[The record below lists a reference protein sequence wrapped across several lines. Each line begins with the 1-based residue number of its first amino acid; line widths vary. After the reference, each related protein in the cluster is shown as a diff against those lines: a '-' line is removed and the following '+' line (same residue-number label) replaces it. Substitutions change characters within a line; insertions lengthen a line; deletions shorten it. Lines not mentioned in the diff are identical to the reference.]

1 VRTGWRVAFTAV
13 VVVAA
18 FAGAFGIGLV
28 VDATARD
35 SAFRIDRFEQLI
47 VVEPDGTPRVTE
59 LLTVTFTTERR
70 GIFRDLDERTPFPSS
85 GSYRDFAVD
94 RGDPTA
100 PWQWVEERHE
110 HGPRLR
116 IGNPSVYLSP
126 GTYPYRITYTA
137 PTWTVTRRDAP
148 DLVELR
154 VDVPGFDWPTTIGP
168 TTLVIELPG
177 EAVEAAC
184 VAGRERTTT
193 PCEQAPQ
200 LEVRR
205 VTLELGPFDV
215 GESATVAVLV
225 PSAAFT
231 AVPPLFQPD
240 PLDSNRGI
248 GPWDLSSPVAALLL
262 ALLLAVPIGIWE
274 LAAARRHYRDRV
286 TDPTI
291 HDRAQPTALPAPPHG
306 FRPPEVAGLLLR
318 TDQQDLLLST
328 IVDLEQRGLL
338 RTHVDTAGGGR
349 WFSKATETL
358 TLERPPAGT
367 VFPPG
372 DDELVRALVPEGGA
386 TVFSGTYDAS
396 VSTRVA
402 ATDRRLQQRAAKVFE
417 AHGFEHDE
425 SGPFAS
431 GLFRFAAFL
440 GFLLLAFV
448 VASVFAAATTLPV
461 PATAFIVGL
470 VLLGWALAHIP
481 WAHHRKPLNS
491 RGRDAVG
498 QARAFDHFVRTV
510 EGEQLEWAAGQPGID
525 HHHPA
530 LSLLPYAIALGHAD
544 SWYDRFGPVLQAL
557 TSVAAGAGAAWW
569 ASSSSFSSVS
579 STQSATTTAPSSS
592 GGGGGGGG
600 GSGGGGGGG
609 GSW

>member
-1 VRTGWRVAFTAV
+1 MRIGWRVAVTTLLV
-13 VVVAA
+13 VGV
-18 FAGAFGIGLV
+18 FAGAYGVGAV

-35 SAFRIDRFEQLI
+35 SAFRIDRFEQRI
-47 VVEPDGTPRVTE
+47 EVAPDGTPRVTE

-70 GIFRDLDERTPFPSS
+70 GIFRDLDERTPFPST
-85 GSYRDFAVD
+85 GSFRDFSVD
-94 RGDPTA
+94 GGDA
-100 PWQWVEERHE
+100 SQPWQWVEERHE
-110 HGPRLR
+110 GGPRLR
-116 IGNPSVYLSP
+116 IGNPSVTLDP
-126 GTYPYRITYTA
+126 GTYTYRIGYTA
-137 PTWTVTRRDAP
+137 PTWTVTRADAP
-148 DLVELR
+148 ELVELR

-168 TTLVIELPG
+168 TTLVVELPG

-184 VAGRERTTT
+184 VAGRRRSTT
-193 PCEQAPQ
+193 PCEQAPR
-200 LEVRR
+200 LEGRR
-205 VTLELGPFDV
+205 VSFDLGPF
-215 GESATVAVLV
+215 GPEESATVAVLL
-225 PSAAFT
+225 PAAAFT
-231 AVPPLFQPD
+231 TPQPTYD
-240 PLDSNRGI
+240 PAPLDSSRGI
-248 GPWDLSSPVAALLL
+248 GPWELSTPAAAVLL
-262 ALLLAVPIGIWE
+262 ALLLALPIAGWE
-274 LAAARRHYRDRV
+274 LVASRRHYRDRV
-286 TDPTI
+286 TDPAL

-318 TDQQDLLLST
+318 IDQQDLLLST

-338 RTHVDTAGGGR
+338 RTHVATPGEAR

-358 TLERPPAGT
+358 TIERPPAGT
-367 VFPPG
+367 VLPPG
-372 DDELVRALVPEGGA
+372 DDELVRALVPEDEP
-386 TVFSGTYDAS
+386 TVFSGTYDAT
-396 VSTRVA
+396 VSARVS
-402 ATDRRLQQRAAKVFE
+402 ATDRRLQERAGEVFA

-440 GFLLLAFV
+440 VFLLLALVLAAVFV
-448 VASVFAAATTLPV
+448 SATPLPA
-461 PATAFIVGL
+461 PATAVVVGL
-470 VLLGWALAHIP
+470 VVVGWAAARAP

-510 EGEQLEWAAGQPGID
+510 EGEQLQWAAGQPGID

-557 TSVAAGAGAAWW
+557 TGVAAGAGAAWW
-569 ASSSSFSSVS
+569 ASGSSFSAIS

-592 GGGGGGGG
+592 GGGGGGG
-600 GSGGGGGGG
+600 SGGGGGGG

>member
-1 VRTGWRVAFTAV
+1 MRIGWRIAVTTV
-13 VVVAA
+13 VVGAA
-18 FAGAFGIGLV
+18 LAGAFGVGVV
-28 VDATARD
+28 VDVTARD

-85 GSYRDFAVD
+85 GSFRDVSVD
-94 RGDPTA
+94 RGDSGE
-100 PWQWVEERHE
+100 PWQWVAERHE

-116 IGNPSVYLSP
+116 IGDPSVYLPP

-154 VDVPGFDWPTTIGP
+154 VDAPGFGWPTTIGP

-177 EAVEAAC
+177 EVVEAAC

-193 PCEQAPQ
+193 PCEQPARIDG
-200 LEVRR
+200 RR
-205 VTLELGPFDV
+205 VTFDLGPFDR

-225 PSAAFT
+225 PATAFT
-231 AVPPLFQPD
+231 TAPPIHQPAR
-240 PLDSNRGI
+240 LDSNRGI
-248 GPWDLSSPVAALLL
+248 GPWELSSPVAALLL
-262 ALLLAVPIGIWE
+262 ALLLALPIAVWE
-274 LAAARRHYRDRV
+274 LVAARRHYRDRV
-286 TDPTI
+286 TDPAI

-306 FRPPEVAGLLLR
+306 LRPPEVAGLLLR
-318 TDQQDLLLST
+318 TDQEALLLST
-328 IVDLEQRGLL
+328 IIDLEQRGLL
-338 RTHVDTAGGGR
+338 RTHVDTAGGSR

-358 TLERPPAGT
+358 TIERPPAGT
-367 VFPPG
+367 VLPPG
-372 DDELVRALVPEGGA
+372 DDELVRALVPEDGP
-386 TVFSGTYDAS
+386 TVFSGTYDSS
-396 VSTRVA
+396 VSARVA
-402 ATDRRLQQRAAKVFE
+402 ATDRRLLQRAADVFD
-417 AHGFEHDE
+417 AHGFEHDD

-440 GFLLLAFV
+440 GWLLFAFI
-448 VASVFAAATTLPV
+448 VASMFAAATPLPV
-461 PATAFIVGL
+461 PATAFVVAL
-470 VLLGWALAHIP
+470 VVLGWAVARMP

-557 TSVAAGAGAAWW
+557 TVVAAGAGGAWW
-569 ASSSSFSSVS
+569 ASRSSFSSIS
-579 STQSATTTAPSSS
+579 TTQSATTNAPSSS
-592 GGGGGGGG
+592 GGGGGG

>member
-1 VRTGWRVAFTAV
+1 MRTGWRVV
-13 VVVAA
+13 VTTLVVALT
-18 FAGAFGIGLV
+18 FAAAVGIGLV
-28 VDATARD
+28 VDVTARD

-47 VVEPDGTPRVTE
+47 VIEPDGTPRVTE
-59 LLTVTFTTERR
+59 LLAVTFTTERR

-85 GSYRDFAVD
+85 GDYRDVAVD
-94 RGDPTA
+94 RGDPA
-100 PWQWVEERHE
+100 EPWQWVEERHE

-116 IGNPSVYLSP
+116 IGNPSVYLPP

-137 PTWTVTRRDAP
+137 PTWTVTRSDAP
-148 DLVELR
+148 DLVEVR

-168 TTLVIELPG
+168 TTLAIELPG
-177 EAVEAAC
+177 DAVEAAC
-184 VAGRERTTT
+184 VTGRRRTIT
-193 PCEQAPQ
+193 PCEQVPR
-200 LEVRR
+200 LEGRS
-205 VTLELGPFDV
+205 VTFELGPFDE

-225 PSAAFT
+225 PAAAFT
-231 AVPPLFQPD
+231 TPQPRYQPA

-248 GPWDLSSPVAALLL
+248 GPWDLSRPLAALLL
-262 ALLLAVPIGIWE
+262 ALLVALPIAVWE
-274 LAAARRHYRDRV
+274 FVAARRHYRDRV

-318 TDQQDLLLST
+318 IDDQDLLLST

-338 RTHVDTAGGGR
+338 RTHVDSTGGGR
-349 WFSKATETL
+349 WFSGATETL
-358 TLERPPAGT
+358 TIERPPTGT
-367 VFPPG
+367 VLPPD
-372 DDELVRALVPEGGA
+372 DDELVRALVPDDGP
-386 TVFSGTYDAS
+386 TVFSGTYDRSVAS
-396 VSTRVA
+396 RVA
-402 ATDRRLQQRAAKVFE
+402 AVERRLRLRAAEVFE
-417 AHGFEHDE
+417 THGFEHDD

-440 GFLLLAFV
+440 GLLLFALV
-448 VASVFAAATTLPV
+448 VASLFASATPLPG
-461 PATAFIVGL
+461 PTTALVVGL
-470 VLLGWALAHIP
+470 VVLGWVVARIP
-481 WAHHRKPLNS
+481 WAHHRQPLNS

-544 SWYDRFGPVLQAL
+544 SWYDRFGPVLQVL
-557 TSVAAGAGAAWW
+557 TGAAAGADTAWW
-569 ASSSSFSSVS
+569 ASQSSFSSVS
-579 STQSATTTAPSSS
+579 STRSATTTAPSSS
-592 GGGGGGGG
+592 GGGGG

>member
-1 VRTGWRVAFTAV
+1 MRTGWRVAFTTM

-18 FAGAFGIGLV
+18 FAGAFAIGVV

-35 SAFRIDRFEQLI
+35 SAFRIDRFEQSI

-85 GSYRDFAVD
+85 GSYREFAVD
-94 RGDPTA
+94 RGDPA
-100 PWQWVEERHE
+100 EPWQWVEERHE
-110 HGPRLR
+110 DGPRLR
-116 IGNPSVYLSP
+116 IGNPSVYLAP
-126 GTYPYRITYTA
+126 GTYAYRISYTA

-168 TTLVIELPG
+168 AALVIELPG

-193 PCEQAPQ
+193 PCAQAPR
-200 LEVRR
+200 LEGRR
-205 VTLELGPFDV
+205 VTFDLGPFDV

-225 PSAAFT
+225 PAAAFT
-231 AVPPLFQPD
+231 TVQPTFQPD
-240 PLDSNRGI
+240 PLDSSRGI

-262 ALLLAVPIGIWE
+262 ALVLAVPIVVWE
-274 LAAARRHYRDRV
+274 LVAARRHYRDRV
-286 TDPTI
+286 TDPAI

-318 TDQQDLLLST
+318 ANQQDLLLSA

-338 RTHVDTAGGGR
+338 ATRVDTAVGER

-358 TLERPPAGT
+358 TIERPPAGT
-367 VFPPG
+367 VLPPG

-386 TVFSGTYDAS
+386 TVFSGTYDAA
-396 VSTRVA
+396 VSSRVA
-402 ATDRRLQQRAAKVFE
+402 ATDRRLRRRAGEVFE
-417 AHGFEHDE
+417 AYGFEHDE

-431 GLFRFAAFL
+431 SLFRFAAFL
-440 GFLLLAFV
+440 GFLLYAFIA
-448 VASVFAAATTLPV
+448 ASVFAAATALPV
-461 PATAFIVGL
+461 PATAFVVGL
-470 VLLGWALAHIP
+470 VIVGWALAHVP

-530 LSLLPYAIALGHAD
+530 LSLLPYAIVLGHAD
-544 SWYDRFGPVLQAL
+544 SWYDRFGPVLLAL
-557 TSVAAGAGAAWW
+557 TSVGAGAGAAWW
-569 ASSSSFSSVS
+569 ASSSTFSSVS

-600 GSGGGGGGG
+600 SGGGGGGG

>member
-1 VRTGWRVAFTAV
+1 MSDWEAEMRIGWRIAFTAMV
-13 VVVAA
+13 VVGV
-18 FAGAFGIGLV
+18 FAGAFGIGAV
-28 VDATARD
+28 VDATTGD

-94 RGDPTA
+94 RGDPA
-100 PWQWVEERHE
+100 EPWQWVEERHE

-126 GTYPYRITYTA
+126 GSYPYRITYTA
-137 PTWTVTRRDAP
+137 PTWTVTRGDAP

-184 VAGRERTTT
+184 VAGRRRSTTA
-193 PCEQAPQ
+193 CEQAPQ
-200 LEVRR
+200 LEGQR
-205 VTLELGPFDV
+205 VTFDLGPFDE

-225 PSAAFT
+225 PATAFT
-231 AVPPLFQPD
+231 TPQPTYRPA

-248 GPWDLSSPVAALLL
+248 GPWDLSRPVAALLL
-262 ALLLAVPIGIWE
+262 ALLLAVPIAVWE
-274 LAAARRHYRDRV
+274 LVAARRHYRDRV
-286 TDPTI
+286 TDPAI
-291 HDRAQPTALPAPPHG
+291 HDRAQPTALPAPPFG

-318 TDQQDLLLST
+318 TDQQALLLST

-338 RTHVDTAGGGR
+338 STHVDTAGGSR
-349 WFSKATETL
+349 WFSKASETL
-358 TLERPPAGT
+358 TVDRPPAGT
-367 VFPPG
+367 VLPPG
-372 DDELVRALVPEGGA
+372 DDELVRALVPEDGP
-386 TVFSGTYDAS
+386 TVFSGTYDSS
-396 VSTRVA
+396 VSARVA
-402 ATDRRLQQRAAKVFE
+402 ATDGRLQQRATDVFE
-417 AHGFEHDE
+417 AHGFEHDD

-440 GFLLLAFV
+440 GFLLFAFIT
-448 VASVFAAATTLPV
+448 ASVFASATALPV
-461 PATAFIVGL
+461 PATAFIVG
-470 VLLGWALAHIP
+470 VVILGWVLAHVP

-544 SWYDRFGPVLQAL
+544 SWYDRFGPVLQE
-557 TSVAAGAGAAWW
+557 
-569 ASSSSFSSVS
+569 
-579 STQSATTTAPSSS
+579 
-592 GGGGGGGG
+592 
-600 GSGGGGGGG
+600 
-609 GSW
+609 